1 MIINV
6 SYYSGLGFIL
16 EEDKNM
22 SQAYIVLIVMAV
34 MIVAMVSDKF
44 DFGFAPVAAC
54 TILVLTG
61 TATVQQAY
69 GGFINNN
76 TILTALVIKLFK
88 AKI

>member
-1 MIINV
+1 
-6 SYYSGLGFIL
+6 
-16 EEDKNM
+16 M

-76 TILTALVIKLFK
+76 TIFTGRWRHTVGTNAVAAGFNGRY
-88 AKI
+88 

>member
-1 MIINV
+1 
-6 SYYSGLGFIL
+6 
-16 EEDKNM
+16 M

-76 TILTALVIKLFK
+76 TILTAGYVIISSLLRGHVPF
-88 AKI
+88 INYRHFC